1 MVAEVTLHNNI
12 QMPKYCPKMSKVVQ
26 KVPKIAQNGQK
37 LPKIE
42 RLPQQLYSPHYVLF
56 TWTWTR
62 RWYFVLLRITRN
74 MRLTMI
80 VANDIKNRTEDLITS
95 SNVICA
101 IFTSQIS
108 SLWQVTLAMG
118 FGKITQSPIFEDM
131 LAIFDSRQN
140 IPSYPCLELYK

>member
-1 MVAEVTLHNNI
+1 
-12 QMPKYCPKMSKVVQ
+12 
-26 KVPKIAQNGQK
+26 
-37 LPKIE
+37 
-42 RLPQQLYSPHYVLF
+42 
-56 TWTWTR
+56 
-62 RWYFVLLRITRN
+62 

-140 IPSYPCLELYK
+140 IPSYPCLELYKSVSVIIQNLQLDTNIEIRGCVIFYYNKTFVQAIGGSQ